1 MNNANYVSLNMNK
14 IIKCLFIKNSLMLFI
29 KFLFFSLYFHI
40 AFVILNV
47 NKEEKDEGE
56 NKRYNIISSRYNLSY
71 HNIHSSA
78 YRN

>member
-1 MNNANYVSLNMNK
+1 
-14 IIKCLFIKNSLMLFI
+14 MLFI

-56 NKRYNIISSRYNLSY
+56 NKRYNIIKMRSRYNLSY

>member
-1 MNNANYVSLNMNK
+1 
-14 IIKCLFIKNSLMLFI
+14 MLFI

-56 NKRYNIISSRYNLSY
+56 KRSSGSPRG
-71 HNIHSSA
+71 I
-78 YRN
+78 R